1 LGNEGG
7 TIKGISGRKSFELRE
22 SRLQRAVVNRI
33 VTFLPEGR
41 PMSGSEHPM
50 STIAQSLVAAVNGL
64 RHKGVRSEPPQL
76 TAIAWQARLHI
87 ARRPHGVFGTCRRF
101 VA

>member
-1 LGNEGG
+1 
-7 TIKGISGRKSFELRE
+7 
-22 SRLQRAVVNRI
+22 
-33 VTFLPEGR
+33 
-41 PMSGSEHPM
+41 M